1 MSASN
6 KSEPI
11 SRALREVPDV
21 RVDFDVDTPMRDGV
35 ILRSDIFRPAGDRKV
50 PVILQR
56 TPYDKR
62 INHGS
67 HMMLDVRTATAAG
80 YAVVVQDVRGRF
92 ASEGNFLITPTQ
104 AVEGPDGYDTIEWL
118 AAQPW
123 CSGAIGMIGASY
135 CSITQLMAA
144 AERPP
149 HLRAIVPEKTGTPAR
164 GAVLLDSIM
173 VSWCAGQAM
182 DWLQKAMLRQEA
194 GENEAAVI
202 REVLKDPQKAAR
214 HLPLND
220 MPLRQIG
227 SLPSWQEMI
236 DIFHAQNDIAIATID
251 VPALVVS
258 GWYDMAT
265 TETARIYATL
275 RGRVPSP
282 SHETNIIFGPWEHG
296 TAGSA
301 LGEIAFSPFAHARM
315 AEIPLNYLAFY
326 DRHLK
331 GDLSKP
337 ELGAKYFVMGS
348 NEWKKSPFWPPKYKP
363 TPFYLDSSGSA
374 NSVRGDGRLM
384 DAVPDGSTRPD
395 SYLYDPLDP
404 VPSIGG
410 RYFEAGGSRAGP
422 FDQRRVEERRDVL
435 VYTSET
441 LAQDIEIG
449 GPLKLRLFV
458 TCSASDTD
466 LVVKLCD
473 VRPDN
478 VSYNV
483 IDEYYRCRWREGY
496 DKTLL
501 FEPGK
506 LYEFE
511 IDMGPIAHRFLAG
524 HRVRLQITSSA
535 FPHFDRNMNTGNP
548 IGTDAQGVIAE
559 VTVFHDAKRPSAVIL
574 PLADGGG
581 RPAEGT

>member
-1 MSASN
+1 MNAGTRGDA
-6 KSEPI
+6 I
-11 SRALREVPDV
+11 SKAMRAVPDV
-21 RVDFDVDTPMRDGV
+21 RVDFDVDTPMRDGT
-35 ILRSDIFRPAGDRKV
+35 ILRCDIFRPAGDKPV

-92 ASEGNFLITPTQ
+92 ASEGKFLITPTQ

-123 CSGAIGMIGASY
+123 CSGAVGMIGSSY
-135 CSITQLMAA
+135 CSLTQLMAA
-144 AERPP
+144 VERPP
-149 HLRAIVPEKTGTPAR
+149 HLKAIVPEKTGTPAR

-173 VSWCAGQAM
+173 ISWCAGQAM

-194 GENEAAVI
+194 GEKEANIIQDVLRDPQEAA
-202 REVLKDPQKAAR
+202 KF
-214 HLPLND
+214 LPLND
-220 MPLRQIG
+220 MPLRKIG

-236 DIFHAQNDIAIATID
+236 DLFQSQNEIDVAAID

-275 RGRVPSP
+275 HARDNKSGKG
-282 SHETNIIFGPWEHG
+282 EANIIFGPWEHG

-301 LGEIAFSPFAHARM
+301 LGEVAFSPFAHARM
-315 AEIPLNYLAFY
+315 AEVPLNYLDFY

-331 GDLSKP
+331 GDKAKP
-337 ELGAKYFVMGS
+337 PLGAKYFVMGS
-348 NEWKKSPFWPPKYKP
+348 NIWKRAPSWPPPHRP
-363 TPFYLDSSGSA
+363 TPVYLSSGGNA
-374 NSVRGDGRLM
+374 NSADGDGRLAA
-384 DAVPDGSTRPD
+384 DATSGSGVPDTYR
-395 SYLYDPLDP
+395 YDPLNP

-422 FDQRRVEERRDVL
+422 FDQRRVEQRKDVL
-435 VYTSET
+435 VYTGDT
-441 LAQDIEIG
+441 LKTGVEIA
-449 GPLKLRLFV
+449 GPVMLRIFL
-458 TCSASDTD
+458 TCSTPDTD

-473 VRPDN
+473 VRPDG
-478 VSYNV
+478 VSYNI

-501 FEPGK
+501 FEPEK
-506 LYEFE
+506 VYEFE
-511 IDMGPIAHRFLAG
+511 IDMGPVAHRFKPG
-524 HRVRLQITSSA
+524 HRMRLQITSSA

-548 IGTDAQGVIAE
+548 IGTDARGLVAE
-559 VTVFHDAKRPSAVIL
+559 ITVLHDAARPSAVIL
-574 PLADGGG
+574 SIVQ
-581 RPAEGT
+581 